1 MTQRFRRSFTALSS
15 PTTKSCGPG
24 PECPCCAAIRQARES
39 ALFDP
44 LPELCS
50 PLTPGVQLVNVCHS
64 DDGRNVRVDLSE
76 DWARMFG
83 QLTGMG
89 MGLVMTRNAAAI
101 LGRSMSYPALNITSG
116 GSKGACGEGGLWLD
130 FRQLGAARAVHLRRE
145 TGHMFGVEFADETG
159 HVVHRFTLTP
169 QSEMDEFFAWVR
181 LHQACTAHQP
191 ARWLDEEEPASLET
205 AETMRQCDG
214 GALVSVVA
222 ACLDRAVPL
231 RVTVRGAAATQRA
244 EFIPRMLRPSDE
256 WWFAS
261 DDVTGLHFQPD
272 LVTNVRI
279 EQQPRSDGEGQIAL
293 RATVADGATALILEA
308 ARGAA
313 EDAWRTLLEATA

>member
-1 MTQRFRRSFTALSS
+1 MTQRFRRSFTPLTS
-15 PTTKSCGPG
+15 PTTKTCAPG
-24 PECPCCAAIRQARES
+24 PECPCCAAIRHARQS

-44 LPELCS
+44 LPGLCS
-50 PLTPGVQLVNVCHS
+50 PLTPGVQLVNVGHS
-64 DDGRNVRVDLSE
+64 DDGRDVRVDLSE

-89 MGLVMTRNAAAI
+89 LGLVMTRNAAAI
-101 LGRSMSYPALNITSG
+101 LGRSMPYPALNITTG
-116 GSKGACGEGGLWLD
+116 GSKGAGGDGGLWLD
-130 FRQLGAARAVHLRRE
+130 FRQLGAARAVHMRRE
-145 TGHMFGVEFADETG
+145 TGHMFGVEFADEAG

-181 LHQACTAHQP
+181 LHQACTAHPP
-191 ARWLDEEEPASLET
+191 ARWLDEEEPPLQDA

-244 EFIPRMLRPSDE
+244 EFVPKMLRPSAE

-272 LVTNVRI
+272 LVTNVSI
-279 EQQPRSDGEGQIAL
+279 EQQPRDEGEGRTAL
-293 RATVADGATALILEA
+293 RAMVEDGSTALILEA
-308 ARGAA
+308 ACGAA
-313 EDAWRTLLEATA
+313 